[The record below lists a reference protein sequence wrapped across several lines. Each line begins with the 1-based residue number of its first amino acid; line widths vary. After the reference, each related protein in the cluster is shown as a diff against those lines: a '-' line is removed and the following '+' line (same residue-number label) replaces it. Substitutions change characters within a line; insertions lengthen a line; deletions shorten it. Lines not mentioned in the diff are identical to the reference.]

1 MFTVA
6 IVGRPNVG
14 KSTLFNRLVGKRLAL
29 VDDTPGV
36 TRDRREAEGGIA
48 DLRFTLID
56 TAGLE
61 ESTGDDMEGRMR
73 RQTDR
78 AIQQADVCLL
88 MFDARA
94 GVTPLDAHFANLLR
108 KGKTPV
114 LIVANKCEGNAG
126 KSGVYEAFGLG
137 LGDPIPVSAEHGE
150 GLGDLYD
157 ALKPFAPPQ
166 LDDSD
171 ELIEQDEPEFD
182 PATAPLKI
190 AIVGR
195 PNVGKSTL
203 INQLLGDERM
213 LTGPEA
219 GLTRDS
225 IGIEWQ
231 WKGRAIKLFD
241 TAGLRK
247 QARVTEKLERLSV
260 ADAKRAMGFAEVV
273 ILLID
278 ATAPF
283 EKQDLHIAD
292 IVARE
297 GRALVIAV
305 NKWDLISD
313 QAGYLKQLRQQLD
326 DTLTQIHGVPLIV
339 LSALTGKGVAKLLPT
354 VAEVYEIWNR
364 RIPTAALN
372 RWLAVMTEKHP
383 PPAVQGR
390 RIKLRYMTQVR
401 TLPPTFVV
409 FSTRAL
415 SLPDSYTRYL
425 INGLRA
431 DFKMPGVPIRLNMRA
446 RENPYAPD

>member
-157 ALKPFAPPQ
+157 ALKPFAPPV

-203 INQLLGDERM
+203 INHLLGDERM

-231 WKGRAIKLFD
+231 WKGRAVKLFD

-313 QAGYLKQLRQQLD
+313 QAAYLKQLRQQLD

-339 LSALTGKGVAKLLPT
+339 LSALTGKGVARLLPT

-372 RWLAVMTEKHP
+372 RWLAVMTE
-383 PPAVQGR
+383 
-390 RIKLRYMTQVR
+390 
-401 TLPPTFVV
+401 
-409 FSTRAL
+409 
-415 SLPDSYTRYL
+415 
-425 INGLRA
+425 N
-431 DFKMPGVPIRLNMRA
+431 IRHQRFRDGA
-446 RENPYAPD
+446 